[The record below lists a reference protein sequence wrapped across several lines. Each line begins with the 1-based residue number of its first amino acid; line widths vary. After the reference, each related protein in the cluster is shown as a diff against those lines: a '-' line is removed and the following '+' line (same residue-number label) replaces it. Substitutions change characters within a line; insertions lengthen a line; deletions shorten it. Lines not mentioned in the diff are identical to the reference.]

1 MRNRS
6 NCVSIRYS
14 DEEYKV
20 LQERIKES
28 GQTKSAYI
36 INATLNGKVSSADD
50 VQEMKEQSKLLL
62 DIDKQLRGMGTNL
75 NQMAHA
81 ANGKGIIPSADK
93 LKEIEREVVDVKRE
107 VDDIWQSTRQSI
119 GRQNLK
125 RV

>member
-20 LQERIKES
+20 LQEKIKES

-50 VQEMKEQSKLLL
+50 VHEMKEQSKLLS
-62 DIDKQLRGMGTNL
+62 DIYKQLRGMGTNL
-75 NQMAHA
+75 NQMAHV

>member
-62 DIDKQLRGMGTNL
+62 DIDKRLRGMGTNL
-75 NQMAHA
+75 NQMAHV